1 MKPIIRLPTRENSI
15 QPTELYFEDE
25 ENQISDIEI
34 YQVLQDFIP
43 IQ

>member
-1 MKPIIRLPTRENSI
+1 MQPI
-15 QPTELYFEDE
+15 ELYFEDE